1 MTKKTRNRKVNKV
14 RAAFTLDI
22 DVLNTLDEFSKIT
35 GQSKSGLVNDCI
47 KQAMP
52 QLQQMVELFKFAKE
66 NPTADLSHIQAE
78 FLKSIEETKQSLDD
92 LTKEQL

>member
-1 MTKKTRNRKVNKV
+1 MDKKTRNRKTNKV

-22 DVLNTLDEFSKIT
+22 DVLNTLDEFSRVT
-35 GQSKSGLVNDCI
+35 GQSKSGLVNDCV

-52 QLQQMVELFKFAKE
+52 QLKQMVGLFRFAKE
-66 NPTADLSHIQAE
+66 NPTADLSHIQTE

-92 LTKEQL
+92 LTKE

>member
-1 MTKKTRNRKVNKV
+1 MDKKTRNRKVNKV

-22 DVLNTLDEFSKIT
+22 DVLNTLDEFSRIT

-52 QLQQMVELFKFAKE
+52 QLKQMVELFKFAKE
-66 NPTADLSHIQAE
+66 NPTADLSHILDL
-78 FLKSIEETKQSLDD
+78 FLKSIEENKHYLDD
-92 LTKEQL
+92 LTKE

>member
-1 MTKKTRNRKVNKV
+1 MDKKTRNRKTNKV

-22 DVLNTLDEFSKIT
+22 DVLNTLDEFSRVT
-35 GQSKSGLVNDCI
+35 GQSKSGLVNDCV

-52 QLQQMVELFKFAKE
+52 QLKQMVELFRFAKE
-66 NPTADLSHIQAE
+66 NQTADLSHIQTE

-92 LTKEQL
+92 LTKE

>member
-1 MTKKTRNRKVNKV
+1 MDTKTRNRKVTKA

-35 GQSKSGLVNDCI
+35 GQSKSGLVNECI
-47 KQAMP
+47 KQALP
-52 QLQQMVELFKFAKE
+52 QLQKMVDLLKYAKE

-92 LTKEQL
+92 LTKE